1 MNNMDEFVKE
11 YLKNGTWY
19 DFMGQSI
26 FTKSEE
32 VGDQIVCDVRGWGTL
47 QYKDNGSG
55 L

>member
-1 MNNMDEFVKE
+1 MNNMDEFVKD

-32 VGDQIVCDVRGWGTL
+32 VGEPDEFSDIIND
-47 QYKDNGSG
+47 K
-55 L
+55 